1 MIEIALASGPLT
13 AEEARE
19 YGLVNRVV
27 GKGKC
32 VEEVLKLAEL
42 VMANSLGSV
51 IMSREGVKMGWEGI
65 SVEEGTRLT

>member
-1 MIEIALASGPLT
+1 M
-13 AEEARE
+13 
-19 YGLVNRVV
+19 